1 MLIAITATMIVAI
14 SFGAFIVLWAAV
26 AMTRRAVEV
35 DAGLEE
41 QPLEEWTLGMPSTQ
55 LRLS

>member
-14 SFGAFIVLWAAV
+14 SFGTFIVLWAAV

-35 DAGLEE
+35 DASLEE
-41 QPLEEWTLGMPSTQ
+41 QPLEEWTLGIPSTQ